1 MWRTN
6 LQILFVVLGTVAF
19 YTYLANAIP
28 QVESDVPTELTFT
41 GEVTAEQLVQ
51 AGDELYHGA
60 GGCTAC
66 HGLGTRAP
74 HLLADEGGTGLMGE
88 RCGARIPGEDCK
100 TYLHRSL
107 VAPNEYVVPG
117 YDPIMPDM
125 SRTLSDLQ
133 IWALVAYLQSL
144 GGTVTVTADDVGDT
158 AAPAAGAPGAQA
170 AAPGGA
176 APATASLEP
185 LEILRANQC
194 IVCHML
200 DGEGGA
206 IGPSFDGIGAR
217 LTSDRIRA
225 KILDPGSSVTPGFE
239 AFAGVMPTTFGTQ
252 LTAAQLE
259 AIVTYLAARR

>member
-28 QVESDVPTELTFT
+28 QVESDVPTELVFT

-88 RCGARIPGEDCK
+88 RCGARVPGEDCK
-100 TYLHRSL
+100 TYIHQSL

-125 SRTLSDLQ
+125 SRTLSDVQ

-158 AAPAAGAPGAQA
+158 AAPAAGAAPGA
-170 AAPGGA
+170 A

-185 LEILRANQC
+185 LEILRGNQC
-194 IVCHML
+194 VVCHVL
-200 DGEGGA
+200 DGEGGP
-206 IGPSFDGIGAR
+206 IGPALDGVGAR
-217 LTSDRIRA
+217 LSAEQIRH
-225 KILDPGSSVTPGFE
+225 KILEPGSSVTPGFE
-239 AFAGVMPTTFGTQ
+239 SFAGVMPATFGNQ